1 MICWKPCR
9 YSCSSAGTM
18 SCLLFHLD
26 ASSLSRAGGGG
37 SLHSGKKTIKDKGSR
52 VSSSNFSKWT
62 MVASISSSQKGGL
75 ASKEPQWGLKSRIDL
90 EIIVTTNYS
99 RWNLVEIADSSEEIK
114 DFRVEEI
121 RLFCKVD
128 PKSNKILTLSNR
140 NMNQCQRR
148 LNNTGGNSNWAA
160 KQSTPKWRQSFY
172 GGIPR
177 LW

>member
-1 MICWKPCR
+1 MGCSLKLPDFIKYSKISSYFGMICWKPCR

-75 ASKEPQWGLKSRIDL
+75 ASKEPQ
-90 EIIVTTNYS
+90 
-99 RWNLVEIADSSEEIK
+99 
-114 DFRVEEI
+114 
-121 RLFCKVD
+121 
-128 PKSNKILTLSNR
+128 
-140 NMNQCQRR
+140 
-148 LNNTGGNSNWAA
+148 
-160 KQSTPKWRQSFY
+160 
-172 GGIPR
+172 
-177 LW
+177 